1 MGNKGTQQ
9 EGVMELKEFV
19 GQTTAVSSVSFSVE
33 AAKKLGKMPDHMLF
47 FGPPG
52 LGKTTLARLVAQE
65 VAANFVETTGNS
77 LTNVKDVL
85 NILLSFSRPT
95 VFFIDEIHRI
105 PKSVEEL
112 LYAPMDEQ
120 VIRVMVGKNKTARII
135 KFDLQ
140 PFTLIGATTKISF
153 LSKPFLSRFSIKISF
168 NYYGEEE
175 IGKIIKEELAQQG
188 LDISAEAL
196 REIAKRSRGTPREA
210 LQICRRVVEYAALN
224 HLETLDVGAI
234 IDLFNLLNIDEYG
247 LSPLDK
253 DYIRTLA
260 ETFKGGP
267 SGIRVLASALGMDVE
282 TLEGV
287 VEPYLMMLGFVTVTS
302 RGRKL
307 TDKGW
312 KAYEKVIR
320 S

>member
-77 LTNVKDVL
+77 LSNVKDVL

>member
-77 LTNVKDVL
+77 LSNVKDVL

-188 LDISAEAL
+188 LDISDEAL

-253 DYIRTLA
+253 DYLRTLA

>member
-19 GQTTAVSSVSFSVE
+19 GQTTAVSSVSFSVK

-153 LSKPFLSRFSIKISF
+153 LSKPFLSRFSIKIPF

-210 LQICRRVVEYAALN
+210 LQICRRVMEYAALN

-234 IDLFNLLNIDEYG
+234 IDLFNLLNIDECG

-253 DYIRTLA
+253 DYLRTLA

-307 TDKGW
+307 TEKGW

>member
-1 MGNKGTQQ
+1 MGNNGTQR

-77 LTNVKDVL
+77 LSNVKDVL

-247 LSPLDK
+247 LSSLDK
-253 DYIRTLA
+253 DYLRTLA

-312 KAYEKVIR
+312 KAYEKVVR

>member
-33 AAKKLGKMPDHMLF
+33 AAKKLGQMPDHMLF

-77 LTNVKDVL
+77 LSNVKDVL

-196 REIAKRSRGTPREA
+196 REIAKRSRGPREA

-253 DYIRTLA
+253 DYLRTLA

>member
-253 DYIRTLA
+253 DYLRTLA

-312 KAYEKVIR
+312 KAYEKVIC

>member
-77 LTNVKDVL
+77 LSNVKDVL

-153 LSKPFLSRFSIKISF
+153 LSKPFLSRFSIRISF

-188 LDISAEAL
+188 LDISDEAL

-253 DYIRTLA
+253 DYLRTLA

>member
-1 MGNKGTQQ
+1 
-9 EGVMELKEFV
+9 MELKEFV

-77 LTNVKDVL
+77 LSNVKDVL

-253 DYIRTLA
+253 DYLRTLA

>member
-77 LTNVKDVL
+77 LSNVKDVL

-153 LSKPFLSRFSIKISF
+153 LSKPFLSRFSIRISF

-253 DYIRTLA
+253 DYLRTLA

>member
-1 MGNKGTQQ
+1 MVNKGTQS
-9 EGVMELKEFV
+9 EGIMELKEFV
-19 GQTTAVSSVSFSVE
+19 GQSTAVSSVSFSVE

-52 LGKTTLARLVAQE
+52 LGKTTLARLVARE
-65 VAANFVETTGNS
+65 VGANFVETTGNS

-95 VFFIDEIHRI
+95 VLFIDEIHRI

-120 VIRVMVGKNKTARII
+120 IIRVMVGKNKTARII

-140 PFTLIGATTKISF
+140 PFTLIGATTKVSF

-168 NYYGEEE
+168 NYYGEED
-175 IGKIIKEELAQQG
+175 IGIIIREELEKQG
-188 LDISAEAL
+188 LEISTEAL
-196 REIAKRSRGTPREA
+196 RQIAKRSRGTPREA

-224 HLETLDVGAI
+224 RLQKLDEKAVT
-234 IDLFNLLNIDEYG
+234 DLFNLLSINEYG
-247 LSPLDK
+247 LSTLDK
-253 DYIRTLA
+253 DYLRTLA

-267 SGIRVLASALGMDVE
+267 AGIRVLASALGLDVE

-287 VEPYLMMLGFVTVTS
+287 VEPYLMMLGFVMVTS

-312 KAYEKVIR
+312 RAYEEVVR

>member
-65 VAANFVETTGNS
+65 VA
-77 LTNVKDVL
+77 VKDVL

-312 KAYEKVIR
+312 KAYEKVIC

>member
-77 LTNVKDVL
+77 LSNVKDVL

-105 PKSVEEL
+105 PKPVEEL

-188 LDISAEAL
+188 LDISDEAL

-253 DYIRTLA
+253 DYLRTLA

>member
-77 LTNVKDVL
+77 LSNVKDVL

-188 LDISAEAL
+188 LDISDEAL

-224 HLETLDVGAI
+224 HLESLDVGAI

-253 DYIRTLA
+253 DYLRTLA

>member
-77 LTNVKDVL
+77 LSNVKDVL

-120 VIRVMVGKNKTARII
+120 VIRVIVGKNKTARII

-253 DYIRTLA
+253 DYLRTLA

>member
-77 LTNVKDVL
+77 LSNVKDVL

-175 IGKIIKEELAQQG
+175 IGRIIKEELAQQG
-188 LDISAEAL
+188 LDISDEAL

-253 DYIRTLA
+253 DYLRTLA

>member
-77 LTNVKDVL
+77 LSNVKDVL

-253 DYIRTLA
+253 DYLRTLA

>member
-1 MGNKGTQQ
+1 
-9 EGVMELKEFV
+9 
-19 GQTTAVSSVSFSVE
+19 
-33 AAKKLGKMPDHMLF
+33 ML
-47 FGPPG
+47 
-52 LGKTTLARLVAQE
+52 
-65 VAANFVETTGNS
+65 
-77 LTNVKDVL
+77 
-85 NILLSFSRPT
+85 
-95 VFFIDEIHRI
+95 
-105 PKSVEEL
+105 
-112 LYAPMDEQ
+112 PMDEQ

-188 LDISAEAL
+188 LDISDEAL

-253 DYIRTLA
+253 DYLRTLA
-260 ETFKGGP
+260 EAFKGGP

>member
-1 MGNKGTQQ
+1 
-9 EGVMELKEFV
+9 MELKEFV

-77 LTNVKDVL
+77 LSNVKDVL

-153 LSKPFLSRFSIKISF
+153 LSKPFLSRFSIRISF

-253 DYIRTLA
+253 DYLRTLA